1 MSLDRRDYKT
11 AIPQLEKKILE
22 VQEENLNGL
31 NTDVSNL
38 KSLIQQETVT
48 REKENAKALTNVTIE
63 YALGDNSTTAPTTGW
78 STNSPVWT
86 VGKYVWQRTVV
97 TKNGETSYSNVA
109 CIQGAKGEDGTSVTI
124 LGSYDTLAELE
135 ADHPTGTEG
144 DAYLVNGDL
153 YVWNGSSWENVGQ
166 IKGDKGD
173 TGATGNGIASTTIVY
188 GKSNSESTQPSTWG
202 VLPVLS
208 KGDWLWVK
216 TTITYTDS
224 TTSVSYSKSYVG
236 TDGEDGNS
244 IYVQSATHV
253 GNVTTVVLVD
263 DDGNTTSFNI
273 ADGADGTNGINGAK
287 GYVHLAWANSADGSV
302 DFSTT
307 VSTGK
312 QYLGTYS
319 DNTQADSQVYSDY
332 NWSKIKG
339 EKGDDGDS
347 VHVQSATHSGNKTTI
362 VFVDDSGTTT
372 SFDITDGA
380 DGNDGIDG
388 INGLNGYVHVAWANS
403 ADGSVDFS
411 TSVSTGKQYL
421 GTYTDNT
428 QADSQVYSD
437 YSWSKIKGEQ
447 GVQGNTGISVT
458 ETKQI
463 YYLTTGTP
471 TALSDG
477 TEITSVSTGAN
488 VWTTVIPTYISGYSY
503 YTATQTKYSSG
514 TSPKFT
520 GVVLDYALTQSCQDA
535 YDAKAI
541 ADNTD
546 QYFWFTSTDPDETGA
561 HITQVPQDDWDNPL
575 HPDYHSGGNLLARSN
590 GIAVRDGLTELATFG
605 ANGSQIGVTGESH
618 LEMDYRSI
626 NLVDKQNDTYFYVS
640 DLRDK
645 NTGTYQVKES
655 FIATE
660 NQTDFWVDVN
670 IYQIVSVKVDNVVLA
685 STEYTYTTGQVLF
698 ELITPPQEGAT
709 VEVIYTTNSPL
720 AKAYTLGTR
729 KSANQVGACS
739 FVEGYDNAAS
749 KACSHAE
756 GRDNVASGTHAHAEG
771 RGVIASGYSSHAE
784 GTHTVASG
792 NHSHAEGYETTAKG
806 YYSHAGGRGT
816 IAKSFGQTAIG
827 MYNIETTGA
836 LIIGSG
842 SDDEHRSNAL
852 TVDWN
857 GDLTVSRHSSPIGSF
872 YLDNATTAALTANI
886 DAYKSGAS
894 ITLDA
899 GTYVVYCYGSMG
911 TNSSAAQ
918 LRAIRLYRVT
928 PNAAGLWSWRNVYP
942 NGNWATI
949 SATLPMKLEETTT
962 LRVDASASVAGNGAS
977 TWIIA
982 VRIA

>member
-153 YVWNGSSWENVGQ
+153 YVWNGSAWENVGQ

-173 TGATGNGIASTTIVY
+173 TGATGNGIASTSIVY

-244 IYVQSATHV
+244 IYVQSATHS

-273 ADGADGTNGINGAK
+273 ADGADGANGLNGAK

-339 EKGDDGDS
+339 EKGEDGDS

-488 VWTTVIPTYISGYSY
+488 VWTTVMPTYISGYSY

-514 TSPKFT
+514 ISPKFT
-520 GVVLDYALTQSCQDA
+520 GVVLDYALTQSCEDA
-535 YDAKAI
+535 YDAKTI

-546 QYFWFTSTDPDETGA
+546 QYFWFTSSDPDETGA
-561 HITQVPQDDWDNPL
+561 HITQVPQDDWNNPL

-590 GIAVRDGLTELATFG
+590 GIAVRDGLAELATFAADG
-605 ANGSQIGVTGESH
+605 MA
-618 LEMDYRSI
+618 
-626 NLVDKQNDTYFYVS
+626 
-640 DLRDK
+640 LRDSSEELLFKAANNGDYFVNVVDYPVESDGITPVYNWEPNETTTKTATITVEADMPYINCIKEIRIVFANPVAEGGIDTIVTATFTPSSQTYTGGGYTISYSHPSALTNREFSLTIKK
-645 NTGTYQVKES
+645 NNAEDKYISVYDIKVTYDLGYSTSTTVCGVHS
-655 FIATE
+655 ATE
-660 NQTDFWVDVN
+660 DVDAETTEKAFVVGAGTPEYGKDAFSVGYSGDAYFSDSVN
-670 IYQIVSVKVDNVVLA
+670 VGN
-685 STEYTYTTGQVLF
+685 
-698 ELITPPQEGAT
+698 ELIAWQVRVGGN
-709 VEVIYTTNSPL
+709 VE
-720 AKAYTLGTR
+720 
-729 KSANQVGACS
+729 
-739 FVEGYDNAAS
+739 
-749 KACSHAE
+749 
-756 GRDNVASGTHAHAEG
+756 
-771 RGVIASGYSSHAE
+771 
-784 GTHTVASG
+784 
-792 NHSHAEGYETTAKG
+792 
-806 YYSHAGGRGT
+806 
-816 IAKSFGQTAIG
+816 
-827 MYNIETTGA
+827 
-836 LIIGSG
+836 
-842 SDDEHRSNAL
+842 
-852 TVDWN
+852 
-857 GDLTVSRHSSPIGSF
+857 PIGSF
-872 YLDNATTAALTANI
+872 HYKNTTTAALTANI
-886 DAYKSGAS
+886 DSYKAGAS
-894 ITLDA
+894 LTLDA
-899 GTYVVYCYGSMG
+899 GVYVIYCYGSMG